1 MPQDFRDANVIHLY
15 KRKGDRAQCDN
26 HRGISLLAS
35 AGKILGRV
43 LLNRLTEQLLDK
55 VLPES
60 QCGFRSGRGTTDM
73 VFTARQL
80 HEKCREQHQD
90 LYVVFVDLTKAFD
103 TVNRDGLWTILAK
116 LGCPQKFVNVVKSLH
131 EGMQAQILDQSAF
144 SSIFTVSN
152 GVKQGCVLASTV

>member
-1 MPQDFRDANVIHLY
+1 MSSGKAPGPDGIPADVFKHGGMKLTRKLTSLLKRMWSEETVPRDFRNANVIHLY
-15 KRKGDRAQCDN
+15 KRKGNRAQCDN
-26 HRGISLLAS
+26 HRGTSLLAS

-60 QCGFRSGRGTTDM
+60 QCGFRSRRGTADM

-80 HEKCREQHQD
+80 QEKCREQHQD

-103 TVNRDGLWTILAK
+103 TVNRDGL
-116 LGCPQKFVNVVKSLH
+116 
-131 EGMQAQILDQSAF
+131 
-144 SSIFTVSN
+144 
-152 GVKQGCVLASTV
+152 

>member
-1 MPQDFRDANVIHLY
+1 MWSEETVPQDFRNANVIHLY
-15 KRKGDRAQCDN
+15 KRKGDRARDN

-60 QCGFRSGRGTTDM
+60 QCGFRSGRGTADM
-73 VFTARQL
+73 VYTARQL
-80 HEKCREQHQD
+80 QEKYREQHQD

-131 EGMQAQILDQSAF
+131 EGMQAQVLDLSLIHI
-144 SSIFTVSN
+144 SEPTRPY
-152 GVKQGCVLASTV
+152 